1 MNKRKN
7 ILVLIKLIITIAIFF
22 FIAGNIE
29 VDKTIEILK
38 QASVLFIFFAISIQV
53 LQVFV
58 ANIRWRMIL
67 NYMSIHVKYFQLLRY
82 LWIGLFFNQTLPSSV
97 GGDAMRGYCLYNSHG
112 CTTSESTIVVLLD
125 RFVGLLGLVFLILL
139 LLPLSLYLLT
149 GESSKELVL
158 IAISL
163 FFILTGII
171 FTLDVNPFVKR
182 LIPQKFEALFSFSK
196 NSRNLIFSKNPG
208 IAMTIISL
216 CIHILSIVSVYL
228 LAISMGLTVTWMDL
242 LLIIPL
248 VIFFIALPISI
259 AGWGV
264 REGVMVIGLGYL
276 GVSSEEALALSIVFG
291 LSNLIV
297 SIPGSAI
304 WLLESLNN
312 HKLKNDT
319 DPPTL

>member
-1 MNKRKN
+1 MSKKK
-7 ILVLIKLIITIAIFF
+7 ITLVTIKLIITATLFF
-22 FIAGNIE
+22 FIADNIE

-38 QASVLFIFFAISIQV
+38 QASILFIFFAISIQM

-58 ANIRWRMIL
+58 ANIRWHMIL
-67 NYMSIHVKYFQLLRY
+67 NFMSIYVKYFQLLRY

-97 GGDAMRGYCLYNSHG
+97 GGDAMRGYCLYNSQG
-112 CTTSESTIVVLLD
+112 CTISESTIVVLLD
-125 RFVGLLGLVFLILL
+125 RFVGLLGLAFLILL
-139 LLPLSLYLLT
+139 LLPLSLYLLP
-149 GESSKELVL
+149 GEASKELVL

-163 FFILTGII
+163 FFILTGIV

-182 LIPQKFEALFSFSK
+182 LIPQKFEALFTFSK
-196 NSRNLIFSKNPG
+196 SSRDLVFSKSPG
-208 IAMTIISL
+208 IAMTILSL
-216 CIHILSIVSVYL
+216 CIHMLSIVSVYL
-228 LAISMGLTVTWMDL
+228 LAISMGLTVTWMSL

-259 AGWGV
+259 AGWGI
-264 REGVMVIGLGYL
+264 REGVMVLGLGYL

-291 LSNLIV
+291 LSTLIV

-312 HKLKNDT
+312 NKLKK
-319 DPPTL
+319 

>member
-1 MNKRKN
+1 MSKKK
-7 ILVLIKLIITIAIFF
+7 ITLVTIKLIITATLFF
-22 FIAGNIE
+22 FIADNIE

-38 QASVLFIFFAISIQV
+38 QASILFIFFAISIQM

-58 ANIRWRMIL
+58 ANIRWHMIL
-67 NYMSIHVKYFQLLRY
+67 NFMSIYVKYFQLLRY

-97 GGDAMRGYCLYNSHG
+97 GGDAMRGYCLYNSQR
-112 CTTSESTIVVLLD
+112 CTISESTIVVLLD
-125 RFVGLLGLVFLILL
+125 RFVGLLGLAFLILL
-139 LLPLSLYLLT
+139 LSPLSLYLLP
-149 GESSKELVL
+149 GEASKELIL
-158 IAISL
+158 SAISL
-163 FFILTGII
+163 FFILIGII
-171 FTLDVNPFVKR
+171 FTLDVNPFMR
-182 LIPQKFEALFSFSK
+182 RIIPQKFEALFSFSK
-196 NSRNLIFSKNPG
+196 SGRGLVFSKSPG
-208 IAMTIISL
+208 ISMTILSL

-228 LAISMGLTVTWMDL
+228 LAISMGLTVTWMSL

-264 REGVMVIGLGYL
+264 REGIMVLGLGYL

-291 LSNLIV
+291 LSTLIV

-312 HKLKNDT
+312 NKLKK
-319 DPPTL
+319 